1 MPSQFLKVALEAAKN
16 AEEIITDYYTSD
28 AMKVEMKE
36 DETPVTL
43 ADRGAEKAIRETIKQ
58 TFPDHG
64 FLGEEYGIEE
74 GDSPYLWIIDPIDAT
89 KNYIRKIPI
98 FGTQIALMKGEELI
112 LGVSN
117 APLLNELL
125 YAEVGKG
132 AFLNGEPITV
142 SSVTQPK
149 DAMVCHGG
157 LKWFVEKGTF
167 PGIYNLITDAAR
179 SRGFGDFYMYH
190 LVASA
195 RADAVVE
202 AAISVWD
209 IAAITVIVREAGGKV
224 TDIQG
229 QAITKDTASL
239 IATNGVLHNTV
250 LDYFN
255 NAQSNVSSIIKLK
268 GPVGWVEP

>member
-1 MPSQFLKVALEAAKN
+1 MPSQFLNVALEAAKN
-16 AEEIITDYYTSD
+16 AEEIITAYYTGD
-28 AMKVEMKE
+28 IEVELKA

-43 ADRGAEKAIRETIKQ
+43 ADRGAEKIIRETIKQ
-58 TFPDHG
+58 AFPDHG
-64 FLGEEYGIEE
+64 FLGEEYGIEA
-74 GDSPYLWIIDPIDAT
+74 GSSPYVWIIDPIDAT

-98 FGTQIALMKGEELI
+98 FGTQIALMKGKELI

-132 AFLNGEPITV
+132 AFLNGNPIEV
-142 SSVTQPK
+142 SDVTDPA

-167 PGIYNLITDAAR
+167 PGAYNLINDTAR
-179 SRGFGDFYMYH
+179 TRGFGDFYMYH

-195 RADAVVE
+195 RADAVIE
-202 AAISVWD
+202 AAISIWD

-229 QAITKDTASL
+229 QAITKDTNSL
-239 IATNGVLHNTV
+239 VATNGILHDTV
-250 LDYFN
+250 LNYFN
-255 NAQSNVSSIIKLK
+255 
-268 GPVGWVEP
+268 

>member
-1 MPSQFLKVALEAAKN
+1 MPSQFLTVALEAAKN
-16 AEEIITDYYTSD
+16 AEDIIVSYYTGD
-28 AMKVEMKE
+28 AMKVEMKP

-43 ADRGAEKAIRETIKQ
+43 ADRGAEKIIRETIKQ
-58 TFPDHG
+58 AFPDHG

-74 GDSPYLWIIDPIDAT
+74 GDSSYVWIIDPIDAT

-125 YAEVGKG
+125 YAEVDQG
-132 AFLNGEPITV
+132 AFLNGNPIKV
-142 SSVTQPK
+142 SDVTNPE

-167 PGIYNLITDAAR
+167 PGTYNLINDAAR

-202 AAISVWD
+202 AAISIWD

-229 QAITKDTASL
+229 QAITTDTNSL
-239 IATNGVLHNTV
+239 VATNGALHNTV
-250 LDYFN
+250 LDYF
-255 NAQSNVSSIIKLK
+255 K
-268 GPVGWVEP
+268 ET

>member
-1 MPSQFLKVALEAAKN
+1 MPTQFLTVALEAAKN
-16 AEEIITDYYTSD
+16 AEEIITAYYTGD
-28 AMKVEMKE
+28 AMKVEMKA

-58 TFPDHG
+58 AFPHHG

-74 GDSPYLWIIDPIDAT
+74 GDSPYVWIIDPIDAT

-98 FGTQIALMKGEELI
+98 FGTQIALMKGDELI

-125 YAEVGKG
+125 YAEAGEG
-132 AFLNGEPITV
+132 AFLNGKPITV
-142 SSVTQPK
+142 SSVTHPE

-157 LKWFVEKGTF
+157 LNWFVEKGTF
-167 PGIYNLITDAAR
+167 PGIYNLINDAAR

-202 AAISVWD
+202 AAISIWD

-229 QAITKDTASL
+229 QSITKETVSL
-239 IATNGVLHNTV
+239 VATNGVLHNTV
-250 LDYFN
+250 LDYFKD
-255 NAQSNVSSIIKLK
+255 A
-268 GPVGWVEP
+268 

>member
-1 MPSQFLKVALEAAKN
+1 MPSQFLTVALEAAKN
-16 AEEIITDYYTSD
+16 AEEIITAYYTGD
-28 AMKVEMKE
+28 VMKVEMKA

-43 ADRGAEKAIRETIKQ
+43 ADRSAEKAIRETIKQ
-58 TFPDHG
+58 AFPDHG
-64 FLGEEYGIEE
+64 FLGEEFGIEE
-74 GDSPYLWIIDPIDAT
+74 GNSPYLWIIDPIDAT

-132 AFLNGEPITV
+132 AFLNDEPIRV
-142 SSVTQPK
+142 SDVAHPE

-167 PGIYNLITDAAR
+167 PGIYNLINDAAR
-179 SRGFGDFYMYH
+179 TRGFGDFYMYH
-190 LVASA
+190 LVASG
-195 RADAVVE
+195 RVDAVVE

-239 IATNGVLHNTV
+239 IATNGVLHNTT
-250 LDYFN
+250 LDYF
-255 NAQSNVSSIIKLK
+255 KDM
-268 GPVGWVEP
+268 

>member
-1 MPSQFLKVALEAAKN
+1 MQSQFLTVALEATKN
-16 AEEIITDYYTSD
+16 AEKIITSYYTAD
-28 AMKVEMKE
+28 AIKVELKE
-36 DETPVTL
+36 DETPVTR
-43 ADRGAEKAIRETIKQ
+43 ADTEAEKAIRETI
-58 TFPDHG
+58 TRAFPDHG
-64 FLGEEYGIEE
+64 FLGEEYGTQK
-74 GDSPYLWIIDPIDAT
+74 GTSPYMWIIDPIDAT

-98 FGTQIALMKGEELI
+98 FGTQIALMKGDEII

-125 YAEVGKG
+125 YAEIDKG
-132 AFLNGEPITV
+132 AFLNGEPIEV
-142 SSVTQPK
+142 SNVSKPA
-149 DAMVCHGG
+149 DAMICHGG
-157 LKWFVEKGTF
+157 LKWFNEKDVLQ
-167 PGIYNLITDAAR
+167 GICNLINDTAR

-195 RADAVVE
+195 RADAVIE
-202 AAISVWD
+202 AAISIWD

-239 IATNGVLHNTV
+239 VATNGILHNTI

-255 NAQSNVSSIIKLK
+255 EEQ
-268 GPVGWVEP
+268 

>member
-1 MPSQFLKVALEAAKN
+1 MPSQFLTVALEAAKN
-16 AEEIITDYYTSD
+16 AQEIITAYYTGD
-28 AMKVEMKE
+28 TMKVEMKD

-43 ADRGAEKAIRETIKQ
+43 ADREAEKIIRETIKQ
-58 TFPDHG
+58 AFPDHG
-64 FLGEEYGIEE
+64 FLGEEYGIEA
-74 GDSPYLWIIDPIDAT
+74 GSSPYVWIIDPIDAT

-98 FGTQIALMKGEELI
+98 FGTQIALMKGDELI

-125 YAEVGKG
+125 YAEAGKG

-142 SSVTQPK
+142 SNVTQSEN
-149 DAMVCHGG
+149 AMVCHGG
-157 LKWFVEKGTF
+157 LRWFIEKGTF
-167 PGIYNLITDAAR
+167 PGIYDIIKDAAR
-179 SRGFGDFYMYH
+179 TRGFGDFYMYH

-202 AAISVWD
+202 AAISIWD

-229 QAITKDTASL
+229 QPITKDTDSL
-239 IATNGVLHNTV
+239 VATNGTLHDTV
-250 LDYFN
+250 LNYFN
-255 NAQSNVSSIIKLK
+255 
-268 GPVGWVEP
+268 

>member
-1 MPSQFLKVALEAAKN
+1 MPSQFLTVALEAAKN
-16 AEEIITDYYTSD
+16 AEEVITAYYSD
-28 AMKVEMKE
+28 DIKVELKD

-43 ADRGAEKAIRETIKQ
+43 ADRGAEKVIRDTISRA
-58 TFPDHG
+58 FPDHG
-64 FLGEEYGIEE
+64 FLGEEFGTQE
-74 GDSPYLWIIDPIDAT
+74 GTSPYMWIIDPIDAT

-98 FGTQIALMKGEELI
+98 FGTQIALMKDDELI

-125 YAEVGKG
+125 YAEAGDG
-132 AFLNGEPITV
+132 AFLNGEPIQV
-142 SSVTQPK
+142 SDVSQPK
-149 DAMVCHGG
+149 DAMICHGG
-157 LKWFVEKGTF
+157 LNWFTEKGTF
-167 PGIYNLITDAAR
+167 PGIYNLINNTAR

-202 AAISVWD
+202 AAISIWD

-229 QAITKDTASL
+229 QPITKETASL
-239 IATNGVLHNTV
+239 VATNGVLHSTV
-250 LDYFN
+250 LNYF
-255 NAQSNVSSIIKLK
+255 SV
-268 GPVGWVEP
+268 

>member
-1 MPSQFLKVALEAAKN
+1 MPSQFLTVALEAAKN
-16 AEEIITDYYTSD
+16 AEEIITAYYTGD
-28 AMKVEMKE
+28 AMKVEMKA

-43 ADRGAEKAIRETIKQ
+43 ADRGAEKVIRETIKQ
-58 TFPDHG
+58 AFPDHG

-74 GDSPYLWIIDPIDAT
+74 GDSPYVWIIDPIDAT

-125 YAEVGKG
+125 YAEAGEG

-142 SSVTQPK
+142 SNVTQSE

-167 PGIYNLITDAAR
+167 PGIYNLINNAAR
-179 SRGFGDFYMYH
+179 TRGFGDFYMYH
-190 LVASA
+190 LVASS

-229 QAITKDTASL
+229 QPITKETASL

-250 LDYFN
+250 LDYFKD
-255 NAQSNVSSIIKLK
+255 A
-268 GPVGWVEP
+268 

>member
-1 MPSQFLKVALEAAKN
+1 MPSQFLTVALEAVKN
-16 AEEIITDYYTSD
+16 AEEIILAYYTGD
-28 AMKVEMKE
+28 TMKVEMKD

-43 ADRGAEKAIRETIKQ
+43 ADRGAEKIIRETIKRA
-58 TFPDHG
+58 FPDHG
-64 FLGEEYGIEE
+64 FLGEEYGIEA
-74 GDSPYLWIIDPIDAT
+74 GSSPYLWIIDPIDAT

-125 YAEVGKG
+125 YAEAGSG

-142 SSVTQPK
+142 SSVTHPE

-157 LKWFVEKGTF
+157 LRWFVEKGTF

-190 LVASA
+190 LAASG
-195 RADAVVE
+195 RVDAVIE

-209 IAAITVIVREAGGKV
+209 IAAITVIVREAGGKI

-229 QAITKDTASL
+229 QAITKDTDS
-239 IATNGVLHNTV
+239 IVATNSVLHDTI
-250 LDYFN
+250 LDYFYD
-255 NAQSNVSSIIKLK
+255 A
-268 GPVGWVEP
+268 

>member
-1 MPSQFLKVALEAAKN
+1 MPSQFLTVALEAAKN
-16 AEEIITDYYTSD
+16 AEEIITSYYTGD
-28 AMKVEMKE
+28 AMKVEMKA

-43 ADRGAEKAIRETIKQ
+43 ADTGAEKVIRETIKQ
-58 TFPDHG
+58 AFPDHG
-64 FLGEEYGIEE
+64 FIGEEYGIEA
-74 GDSPYLWIIDPIDAT
+74 GSSPYLWIIDPIDAT

-125 YAEVGKG
+125 YAEAGSG

-142 SSVTQPK
+142 SSVTHPK

-157 LKWFVEKGTF
+157 LKWFIEKGTF
-167 PGIYNLITDAAR
+167 PGIYNFIKDAAR
-179 SRGFGDFYMYH
+179 TRGFGDFYMYH

-202 AAISVWD
+202 AAISIWD
-209 IAAITVIVREAGGKV
+209 IAAISVIVREAGGKV
-224 TDIQG
+224 TDIRG
-229 QAITKDTASL
+229 QDITKDTESMV
-239 IATNGVLHNTV
+239 ATNGILHDTV
-250 LDYFN
+250 LDYFKD
-255 NAQSNVSSIIKLK
+255 A
-268 GPVGWVEP
+268 

>member
-1 MPSQFLKVALEAAKN
+1 MPSQFLTVALEAAKN
-16 AEEIITDYYTSD
+16 AEEVITAYYSD
-28 AMKVEMKE
+28 DIKVELKD

-43 ADRGAEKAIRETIKQ
+43 ADRGAEKVIRDTISRA
-58 TFPDHG
+58 FPDHG
-64 FLGEEYGIEE
+64 FLGEEFGTQE
-74 GDSPYLWIIDPIDAT
+74 GTSPYMWIIDPIDAT

-98 FGTQIALMKGEELI
+98 FGTQIALMKDDELI

-125 YAEVGKG
+125 YAEAGGG
-132 AFLNGEPITV
+132 AFLNGEPIQV
-142 SSVTQPK
+142 SDVSQPK
-149 DAMVCHGG
+149 DAMICHGG
-157 LKWFVEKGTF
+157 LNWFTEKGTF
-167 PGIYNLITDAAR
+167 PGIYNLINNTAR

-202 AAISVWD
+202 AAISIWD

-229 QAITKDTASL
+229 QPVTKETASL
-239 IATNGVLHNTV
+239 VATNGVLHSTV
-250 LDYFN
+250 LNYF
-255 NAQSNVSSIIKLK
+255 SV
-268 GPVGWVEP
+268 

>member
-1 MPSQFLKVALEAAKN
+1 MPSQFLEVALEAAKN
-16 AEEIITDYYTSD
+16 AEEIITAYYTGD
-28 AMKVEMKE
+28 TMKVEMKA

-58 TFPDHG
+58 AFPDHG

-74 GDSPYLWIIDPIDAT
+74 GDSPYVWIIDPIDAT

-98 FGTQIALMKGEELI
+98 FGTQIALMKGKELI

-125 YAEVGKG
+125 YAEAGGG
-132 AFLNGEPITV
+132 AFLNGEPINV
-142 SSVTQPK
+142 SNVTHPEN
-149 DAMVCHGG
+149 AMVCHGG
-157 LKWFVEKGTF
+157 LKWFIEKGTF
-167 PGIYNLITDAAR
+167 PGMYNLINDAAR
-179 SRGFGDFYMYH
+179 TRGFGDFYMYH

-195 RADAVVE
+195 KADAVVE
-202 AAISVWD
+202 AAISIWD

-229 QAITKDTASL
+229 QPITKETASL

-250 LDYFN
+250 LDYFKD
-255 NAQSNVSSIIKLK
+255 A
-268 GPVGWVEP
+268 

>member
-16 AEEIITDYYTSD
+16 AEEIITAYYTD
-28 AMKVEMKE
+28 DMKVELKE

-43 ADRGAEKAIRETIKQ
+43 ADRGAEKVIRETIKQ
-58 TFPDHG
+58 AFPDHG

-74 GDSPYLWIIDPIDAT
+74 GDSPYVWIIDPIDAT

-98 FGTQIALMKGEELI
+98 FGTQIALMKDDDLI

-125 YAEVGKG
+125 YAESGDG
-132 AFLNGEPITV
+132 AFLNGKPIAV
-142 SSVTQPK
+142 SSVTQPEA
-149 DAMVCHGG
+149 AMICHGG
-157 LKWFVEKGTF
+157 LKWFTEKGTF
-167 PGIYNLITDAAR
+167 PGVHNLINDVAR

-195 RADAVVE
+195 RADVVVE

-229 QAITKDTASL
+229 QPITKATESL
-239 IATNGVLHNTV
+239 IATNGVLHDTV
-250 LDYFN
+250 LDYFKD
-255 NAQSNVSSIIKLK
+255 A
-268 GPVGWVEP
+268 

>member
-16 AEEIITDYYTSD
+16 AEEVITAYYTD
-28 AMKVEMKE
+28 DMEVELKE

-43 ADRGAEKAIRETIKQ
+43 ADRGAEKVIRETIKQ
-58 TFPDHG
+58 AFPDHG
-64 FLGEEYGIEE
+64 FLGEEYGTEE
-74 GDSPYLWIIDPIDAT
+74 GDSPYVWIIDPIDAT

-98 FGTQIALMKGEELI
+98 FGTQIALMKGDDLI

-125 YAEVGKG
+125 YAESGSG
-132 AFLNGEPITV
+132 AFLNGKPIAV
-142 SSVTQPK
+142 SSVTQPEA
-149 DAMVCHGG
+149 AMICHGG
-157 LKWFVEKGTF
+157 LRWFTEKGIF
-167 PGIYNLITDAAR
+167 PGVYNLINKVAR

-195 RADAVVE
+195 RADVVVE

-209 IAAITVIVREAGGKV
+209 IAAITVIVREAGGTV

-229 QAITKDTASL
+229 RPITKGTDSL
-239 IATNGVLHNTV
+239 VATNGVLHDAV
-250 LDYFN
+250 LDYFTD
-255 NAQSNVSSIIKLK
+255 A
-268 GPVGWVEP
+268 

>member
-1 MPSQFLKVALEAAKN
+1 MSSQFLTVALEAAKN
-16 AEEIITDYYTSD
+16 AEEIITAYYTGD
-28 AMKVEMKE
+28 AMKVEMKA

-43 ADRGAEKAIRETIKQ
+43 ADRGAEKIIRETIKQ

-74 GDSPYLWIIDPIDAT
+74 GDSPYFWIIDPIDAT

-117 APLLNELL
+117 APLLDELL
-125 YAEVGKG
+125 YAEVGGG
-132 AFLNGEPITV
+132 AFLNGEPISV
-142 SSVTQPK
+142 SSVTQPN

-167 PGIYNLITDAAR
+167 PGVYNLINDAAR
-179 SRGFGDFYMYH
+179 TRGFGDFYMYH
-190 LVASA
+190 LVGSG

-202 AAISVWD
+202 AAISIWD

-229 QAITKDTASL
+229 QAITTDTNSL
-239 IATNGVLHNTV
+239 VATNGSLHDTV
-250 LDYFN
+250 LNYFN
-255 NAQSNVSSIIKLK
+255 NR
-268 GPVGWVEP
+268 

>member
-1 MPSQFLKVALEAAKN
+1 MPSQFLTVALEAAKN
-16 AEEIITDYYTSD
+16 AEEIITSYYTGD
-28 AMKVEMKE
+28 TMKVEMKT

-43 ADRGAEKAIRETIKQ
+43 ADRGAEKAIRETIKAA
-58 TFPDHG
+58 FPDHG
-64 FLGEEYGIEE
+64 FLGEEYGIEA
-74 GDSPYLWIIDPIDAT
+74 GTSPYVWIIDPIDAT

-98 FGTQIALMKGEELI
+98 FGTQIALMKGDELI

-132 AFLNGEPITV
+132 AFLNGKPITV
-142 SSVTQPK
+142 SSVVQPK

-190 LVASA
+190 LLASA

-202 AAISVWD
+202 AAISIWD
-209 IAAITVIVREAGGKV
+209 IAAATVIVTEAGGTV

-229 QAITKDTASL
+229 QPIATDTNSL
-239 IATNGVLHNTV
+239 VATNGVLHSTV
-250 LDYFN
+250 LDYF
-255 NAQSNVSSIIKLK
+255 KT
-268 GPVGWVEP
+268 

>member
-1 MPSQFLKVALEAAKN
+1 MSQFLTVALEAAKN
-16 AEEIITDYYTSD
+16 AEEIITAYYTGD
-28 AMKVEMKE
+28 AMKVEMKA

-43 ADRGAEKAIRETIKQ
+43 ADRGAEKVIRETIKQ
-58 TFPDHG
+58 AFPDHG

-74 GDSPYLWIIDPIDAT
+74 ADSPYVWIIDPIDAT

-98 FGTQIALMKGEELI
+98 FGTQIALMKGDELI

-117 APLLNELL
+117 APLLNERL
-125 YAEVGKG
+125 YAEAGAG

-142 SSVTQPK
+142 SSVTRSE

-167 PGIYNLITDAAR
+167 PGIYDFINDAAR
-179 SRGFGDFYMYH
+179 TRGFGDFYMYH
-190 LVASA
+190 LVASG

-229 QAITKDTASL
+229 QTITTDTNSL
-239 IATNGVLHNTV
+239 VATNGVLHDTV
-250 LDYFN
+250 LNYFN
-255 NAQSNVSSIIKLK
+255 RT
-268 GPVGWVEP
+268 

>member
-1 MPSQFLKVALEAAKN
+1 MPSQFLQVALEAAKN
-16 AEEIITDYYTSD
+16 AEEIITAYYSGD
-28 AMKVEMKE
+28 AMKVELKD

-43 ADRGAEKAIRETIKQ
+43 ADRGAEKVIRETIKQ
-58 TFPDHG
+58 AFPDHG
-64 FLGEEYGIEE
+64 FLGEEYGTEE
-74 GDSPYLWIIDPIDAT
+74 SDSPYVWIIDPIDAT

-98 FGTQIALMKGEELI
+98 FGTQIALMKDDDLI

-125 YAEVGKG
+125 YAEAGGG
-132 AFLNGEPITV
+132 AFLNGEPIAV
-142 SSVTQPK
+142 SSVTQPE
-149 DAMVCHGG
+149 AGMICHGG
-157 LKWFVEKGTF
+157 LRWFTEKGTF
-167 PGIYNLITDAAR
+167 PGVYNLINDTAR

-195 RADAVVE
+195 RADIVVE

-229 QAITKDTASL
+229 QPITKDTDSL
-239 IATNGVLHNTV
+239 VATNGVLHDTV
-250 LDYFN
+250 LDYFKD
-255 NAQSNVSSIIKLK
+255 A
-268 GPVGWVEP
+268 